1 MILIFYTKVV
11 FTFIISKFF
20 LVLFKR
26 DCDVKISYLLSFML
40 FRIYGCVN
48 IIL

>member
-1 MILIFYTKVV
+1 MQILEKQFKNQ
-11 FTFIISKFF
+11 KFF

-40 FRIYGCVN
+40 QYISLSLVFAS
-48 IIL
+48 